1 MSGEDA
7 TPVEVPTP
15 EALRILV
22 GDPTDEEVAALL
34 AVLSARAAASAGA
47 PTPPATPASRWAAHW
62 RAAATAPPAGAD
74 GWRTSGLPR

>member
-1 MSGEDA
+1 MS
-7 TPVEVPTP
+7 TEVPTP

-34 AVLSARAAASAGA
+34 AVLAARASAGT
-47 PTPPATPASRWAAHW
+47 TPAPATPASRWAAHW
-62 RAAATAPPAGAD
+62 RAAAAPPAGPD